1 VTWEGEV
8 KKFLLAGFAFA
19 ALVAPAAAADMPIK
33 ALPPAPID
41 IWTGGYVGA
50 NVGYGWGNNYIDS
63 VGSAGSCASTGTPAG
78 TGFCRLNTPV
88 AGASLNALS
97 PALAQALTF
106 NSTLNHSGLTYGG
119 QAGHNWLVH
128 NMFWTWDGVLGL
140 EVDFQGLSDS
150 HSATVTNGAQIAG
163 FANTVTDTATF
174 QEKLSTLGTVRGRAG
189 LLWGPNTLVYATAGL
204 AYANARLNG
213 TYATFVNGTTESPQ
227 VPHSAAPY
235 VNTEL
240 FGPVVGG
247 GVEWKWTAN
256 WSVKAEYLYA
266 DLGNLATVSGT
277 IQNISTTSGALVGSS
292 TVQANSHVHENIAR
306 VGVNY
311 RFW

>member
-50 NVGYGWGNNYIDS
+50 NVGYGWGRDAIDS
-63 VGSAGSCASTGTPAG
+63 TGAPGACTTAVAG
-78 TGFCRLNTPV
+78 GFCVT
-88 AGASLNALS
+88 SLNALS
-97 PALAQALTF
+97 PGLASALSF
-106 NSTLNHSGLTYGG
+106 NTTVNHSGLIYGG

-128 NMFWTWDGVLGL
+128 NMFWNWDGVLGL

-150 HSATVTNGAQIAG
+150 HSGTVTGGGAVPG
-163 FANTVTDTATF
+163 FAANSISQTATF
-174 QEKLSTLGTVRGRAG
+174 QEKLSTLGTFRGRAG
-189 LLWGPNTLVYATAGL
+189 LLWGPNTLVYATGGL
-204 AYANARLNG
+204 AFANASLNSRY
-213 TYATFVNGTTESPQ
+213 TQFINGPTTEGLQIPS
-227 VPHSAAPY
+227 SIATA

-240 FGPVVGG
+240 YGPVVGG

-266 DLGNLATVSGT
+266 DLGNLATSNST
-277 IQNISTTSGALVGSS
+277 IRTVSTTTGGVIGSATVES
-292 TVQANSHVHENIAR
+292 TSHVRENIAR
-306 VGVNY
+306 VGFNY

>member
-8 KKFLLAGFAFA
+8 KRFLLAGLAFA

-50 NVGYGWGNNYIDS
+50 NVGYGWGHDA
-63 VGSAGSCASTGTPAG
+63 VDTTGSPGACGTAGNPVG
-78 TGFCRLNTPV
+78 TGFCRATTTN
-88 AGASLNALS
+88 LNALS
-97 PALAQALTF
+97 PAMAQALTF
-106 NSTLNHSGLTYGG
+106 NTSVDHSGLIYGG

-128 NMFWTWDGVLGL
+128 NLFWTWDGVLGI
-140 EVDFQGLSDS
+140 EVDYQGVSDS
-150 HSATVTNGAQIAG
+150 HGASVTSVTPIAN
-163 FANTVTDTATF
+163 FSNTVSQTATF
-174 QEKLSTLGTVRGRAG
+174 QEKLTTLGTLRGRAG
-189 LLWGPNTLVYATAGL
+189 VLWGPNTLVYATAGL
-204 AYANARLNG
+204 AFANAALNANF
-213 TYATFVNGTTESPQ
+213 TQFVNGVTESPQ
-227 VPHSAAPY
+227 VPHSTAPY

-240 FGPVVGG
+240 YGPVVGG

-266 DLGNLATVSGT
+266 DLGNLSAINST
-277 IQNISTTSGALVGSS
+277 IQNISTTSGAVTGSA
-292 TVQANSHVHENIAR
+292 TAQTTSHVRESIAR